1 MEMVSPRTLEKVDYA
16 VGLVEYLLSYGNDE
30 EAAFLEVLAHI
41 ADRGDL
47 VEFCRVRNLR
57 VGLLVAWI
65 RRDAERSRRYEQALM
80 DRRYLDAES
89 VRGVWVDAMGRE
101 PEEGI
106 TWGNK
111 LKASELMGKYAGVLA
126 DGGNG
131 GGGGGERA
139 SEDELREALRD
150 LLARNPDV
158 KELVFQGSA
167 GGVVE
172 TQVVAEQVGGTQV
185 GEPQADVVDAVE
197 AGHDEADAEANDAE
211 AIDAEAID
219 AEAQVVESLKAEES
233 RKAEAAR
240 LQEERKAL
248 AAQKA
253 AEMAARA
260 LEERKKKRESV
271 AARAKRE
278 DLEDGG
284 NGLGVK
290 KRVVVPMPGDGD
302 RTVL

>member
-1 MEMVSPRTLEKVDYA
+1 VRRVVEMVSPRTLEKVDYA

-158 KELVFQGSA
+158 KELVFQGGA
-167 GGVVE
+167 GGVGE
-172 TQVVAEQVGGTQV
+172 AQVVAEQVGD
-185 GEPQADVVDAVE
+185 PQADVADAVE
-197 AGHDEADAEANDAE
+197 AGHDEADANAK
-211 AIDAEAID
+211 
-219 AEAQVVESLKAEES
+219 VVETLKAEEL
-233 RKAEAAR
+233 RKAQAAR
-240 LQEERKAL
+240 LQEERKVL

-260 LEERKKKRESV
+260 LEERKKKRES
-271 AARAKRE
+271 AAVRAKRE